1 MDTQR
6 KNELMVNQPQ
16 KTSKFRQSAA
26 AVAAAMGFGVA
37 TTGSHAAMDMTET
50 VSAISAQTANVETI
64 GIAILGVLVVIA
76 GISLLRRVVR

>member
-1 MDTQR
+1 MSQNQSGLVPA
-6 KNELMVNQPQ
+6 KNKN
-16 KTSKFRQSAA
+16 KTGLAA
-26 AVAAAMGFGVA
+26 LTAALTFGVA
-37 TTGSHAAMDMTET
+37 TSGAHAAMDMTET

>member
-1 MDTQR
+1 MYQIIAT
-6 KNELMVNQPQ
+6 
-16 KTSKFRQSAA
+16 AA
-26 AVAAAMGFGVA
+26 AVTYALSMSSAN
-37 TTGSHAAMDMTET
+37 AAMDMTET